1 MFGRNHHLFVI
12 APKQLYVVRVHFI
25 DFEQAKNAVER
36 RADIMRHAGKE
47 VRFGR
52 VRRAGFVRQP
62 LAFPLRRL
70 CAGRR
75 LAKLLLLAL
84 QHGVLFL
91 QFAVKNLFRFQL
103 FERVRLPLKR
113 NALRRVVFANPAH
126 RHIQQQQ
133 NAAERAEELKQ
144 NLRFPGSNGKRRR
157 IALLPQH
164 NFKPVDQVHQVHRSG
179 QRAQNHDHIS
189 HSSHNDYLRWNVCS
203 MHIIYRTRV
212 SVKGKWNKNSK
223 ILGRY

>member
-1 MFGRNHHLFVI
+1 MAAF
-12 APKQLYVVRVHFI
+12 A
-25 DFEQAKNAVER
+25 
-36 RADIMRHAGKE
+36 
-47 VRFGR
+47 
-52 VRRAGFVRQP
+52 RAGFVRQP

-103 FERVRLPLKR
+103 FERVRLLLKR
-113 NALRRVVFANPAH
+113 NALRRVVFANPAY

-157 IALLPQH
+157 IALLPSTILS
-164 NFKPVDQVHQVHRSG
+164 RSI
-179 QRAQNHDHIS
+179 RCIMTVT
-189 HSSHNDYLRWNVCS
+189 HSAVAATI
-203 MHIIYRTRV
+203 MP
-212 SVKGKWNKNSK
+212 
-223 ILGRY
+223 